1 MESKLIYIN
10 ENAQILIKSLKPSGY
25 DQLKNLKI
33 KNGTEIRIMILP
45 KEKAKKVFGKV
56 QDVKFPVNKRIDWY
70 FKDKRIRRA
79 YQKDKS
85 GALGAYDGWKDID
98 MKTSGK
104 VKKKVTK
111 FTPENERAEIIKL
124 DKTCSFKITGDMKFA
139 KVKKHTVFL
148 DHNLIETISV
158 NGSPSKRIE
167 LFTTEIEGK
176 NDPYY
181 HGLLE
186 LAKEYPEL
194 QFYVLGEISMSGIA
208 KKLLNL

>member
-1 MESKLIYIN
+1 MNLTYLN
-10 ENAQILIKSLKPSGY
+10 ENAQILIKNLKPSGY

-33 KNGTEIRIMILP
+33 KNGTEIRILILP
-45 KEKAKKVFGKV
+45 KEKARKVFRKV
-56 QDVKFPVNKRIDWY
+56 QDIKFPVNKRIDWY

-85 GALGAYDGWKDID
+85 GALGAYDGWKEID

-104 VKKKVTK
+104 VKKKVK
-111 FTPENERAEIIKL
+111 VFTPENEKKYIQKL
-124 DKTCSFKITGDMKFA
+124 DITCLFKIIGDMKFA
-139 KVKKHTVFL
+139 KIKKHTVFL

-158 NGSPSKRIE
+158 NGSPNKRIE

-194 QFYVLGEISMSGIA
+194 QFYILGEISTSDIA